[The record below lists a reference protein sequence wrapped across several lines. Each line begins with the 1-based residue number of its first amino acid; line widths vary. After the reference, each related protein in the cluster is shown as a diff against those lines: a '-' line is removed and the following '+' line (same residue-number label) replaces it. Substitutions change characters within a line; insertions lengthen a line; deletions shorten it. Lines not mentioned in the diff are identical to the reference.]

1 MDMENK
7 RFEEAIGCL
16 ESEFHKH
23 EDTLP
28 LTEQQEEAYARMMK
42 SMNFDAK
49 DRKVPVKKRNA
60 VFSILSKAAV
70 VLICVGAVGFVAAP
84 QAEAFKVN
92 FQKLFAWEEED
103 HITLVPS
110 DYEELRDWENF
121 YVFSSLPE
129 GYQQT
134 HAEDLA
140 GQRTIVY
147 ECGENTLI
155 LQQQASSAVVSV
167 DNETTTYEK
176 VSVNGKEGHY
186 FNREEDVMS
195 TLIWM
200 EGNSMLTVYSSGT
213 ERLAGETLIT
223 FIEENLIF
231 QK

>member
-16 ESEFHKH
+16 ELEFHKN

-28 LTEQQEEAYARMMK
+28 LTEQQEEAYERMMK
-42 SMNFDAK
+42 NMNFDAK
-49 DRKVPVKKRNA
+49 DRKVTVGKGNA
-60 VFSILSKAAV
+60 VFSVLSKVAV
-70 VLICVGAVGFVAAP
+70 VLLCVGVVGFVSAT

-92 FQKLFAWEEED
+92 FQKLFIWEEED

-110 DYEELRDWENF
+110 DYEELRHWENYYIF
-121 YVFSSLPE
+121 ASLPE

-155 LQQQASSAVVSV
+155 LQQMSSSSVISV
-167 DNETTTYEK
+167 DNEDTTHEK

-186 FNREEDVMS
+186 FNREEDAMS
-195 TLIWM
+195 TLIWI
-200 EGNSMLTVYSSGT
+200 EGNTMLTVYSNGT

-223 FIEENLIF
+223 FVEENLIF

>member
-1 MDMENK
+1 MDMNNK
-7 RFEEAIGCL
+7 RFEDAMNCL
-16 ESEFHKH
+16 DTEFRHH
-23 EDTLP
+23 EGALS
-28 LTEQQEEAYARMMK
+28 LTERQEDAYARMMK
-42 SMNFDAK
+42 DMNLGAEG
-49 DRKVPVKKRNA
+49 RKPLVKKRKP
-60 VFSILSKAAV
+60 VFSVLSKVAV
-70 VLICVGAVGFVAAP
+70 VLLCVGVISIASAP

-92 FQKLFAWEEED
+92 FQKLFIWEEED

-110 DYEELRDWENF
+110 DFEELQGWENYYAF
-121 YVFSSLPE
+121 AALPD

-155 LQQQASSAVVSV
+155 LQQTTSSSVVSA
-167 DNETTTYEK
+167 DNEDTTHEK

-186 FNREEDVMS
+186 FNREEDAMS
-195 TLIWM
+195 TLIWI
-200 EGNSMLTVYSSGT
+200 EGNTMLTVYSDGT

-223 FIEENLIF
+223 FVEENLIF